1 MNRLSGR
8 KMGKLYGARKWNSTE
23 LFRKSERVWE
33 PRDRELTE
41 GSENSEWIVAPAG
54 KYGVAT
60 VSRID

>member
-1 MNRLSGR
+1 
-8 KMGKLYGARKWNSTE
+8 MGKLYGARKWNSTE

-54 KYGVAT
+54 EYGVAT